1 VESREPSQPIPHEQP
16 HGKRRRLALFLNGAL
31 GASSLEYS
39 ETRIFELFVEDARV
53 TSRYRDPGAP
63 VLEIG
68 GQFLLKDPLGMR
80 ASVELTNSYRDAAYE
95 AFLPHPFYYER
106 FRELSGRLPGL
117 IYRERAV
124 HLDAVYSRGWGSRL
138 FLEAFAGPSLFLTRT
153 EILTDVLYSEIYPY
167 DVVVSGGADAGLY
180 EDMPFGFNVGAS
192 AVYRLTDRIAVGFGL
207 RFSQARVRIS
217 PRQGGMI
224 EFDAGG
230 LRAGTGIRMLFR

>member
-1 VESREPSQPIPHEQP
+1 M
-16 HGKRRRLALFLNGAL
+16 FLNGAL
-31 GASSLEYS
+31 GTSSLEYS

-63 VLEIG
+63 ALEIG
-68 GQFLLKDPLGMR
+68 GQFLLKGSLGLR

-95 AFLPHPFYYER
+95 ASLPHPFYYEQ

-138 FLEAFAGPSLFLTRT
+138 FLEASAGPSLFLTRT
-153 EILTDVLYSEIYPY
+153 EILTDVLYSEDYPY
-167 DVVVSGGADAGLY
+167 DVVVPLGTNAGLY
-180 EDMPFGFNVGAS
+180 KDTPLGFNVGANT
-192 AVYRLTDRIAVGFGL
+192 YYHLTDRIAVGFGL
-207 RFSQARVRIS
+207 RFSRARVRIL
-217 PRQGGMI
+217 PRKGSVI

-230 LRAGTGIRMLFR
+230 LRAGTGVRMLFR